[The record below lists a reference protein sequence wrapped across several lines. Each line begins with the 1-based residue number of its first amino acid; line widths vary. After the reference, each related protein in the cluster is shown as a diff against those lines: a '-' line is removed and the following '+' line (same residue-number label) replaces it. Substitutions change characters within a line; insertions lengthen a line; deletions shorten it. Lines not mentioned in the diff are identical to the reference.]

1 MLKLGALVRC
11 LSVLGVNW
19 KYLETIALLPRE
31 ATQYFGDCLMPYVDD
46 LLNLKLAPT
55 QVNRAISNAV
65 ICQNGQLS
73 SGFRYISGL
82 ALLITIYIMSFESVY
97 LSHSKCESE

>member
-1 MLKLGALVRC
+1 MRKLGALVRSC
-11 LSVLGVNW
+11 LSVLGVYFW
-19 KYLETIALLPRE
+19 KYLTKIALLPRE

-73 SGFRYISGL
+73 SGFRYISGSS
-82 ALLITIYIMSFESVY
+82 LLS
-97 LSHSKCESE
+97 LN